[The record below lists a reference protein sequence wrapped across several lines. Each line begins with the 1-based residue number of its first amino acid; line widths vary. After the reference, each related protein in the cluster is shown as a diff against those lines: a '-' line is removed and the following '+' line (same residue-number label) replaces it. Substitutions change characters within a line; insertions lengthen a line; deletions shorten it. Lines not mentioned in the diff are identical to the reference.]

1 MIIRSAEF
9 VTSIADP
16 GTPPPD
22 AMPQV
27 AFAGRSNVG
36 KSSLINT
43 LLGRTRNRIAK
54 VSSTPGKTQTLNY
67 FRVNDAFWLV
77 DLPGYGFAKVSQA
90 QRASWKRLIDGYLSG
105 AFAPQGVVQL
115 IDIRHD
121 PTTEDRGMIER
132 LAELELPTLVV
143 LTKADKL
150 GRERVRDAVT
160 RTAASLGLDVDQVL
174 PFSAK
179 TGEGRETLLESIE
192 SLLEEEA
199 P

>member
-1 MIIRSAEF
+1 
-9 VTSIADP
+9 
-16 GTPPPD
+16 
-22 AMPQV
+22 MPQV